1 MQGMMNNDAFSVL
14 FGGQESRATNSQKI
28 TSKAHTP
35 ITEQPQVSS
44 KKIELQNPAPKTKIP
59 TIEKSQTTAENIE
72 IQKST
77 SQVIFPPITQNTKSG
92 DKKNKKSDFFPR
104 FSLGEKIKNFLKET
118 KAMIIIFLSILC
130 VFYFF
135 TNAQLVF
142 YTFKDA
148 FSSVNAA
155 ELHQISETL
164 IHNAAEN
171 EKESNLKQIEKRFA
185 QIQEENTTGSILA
198 LWMEELAEGN
208 AQDLNY
214 NILPPTNRLI
224 IPDLNINVPLVNT
237 ESNGRVDFSQEN
249 FDDELTKGVVKYP
262 TTPTPWSKGNTLIF
276 GHTST
281 EWWKK
286 NEYGVVFRN
295 IPKLKAGQRFQVVW
309 NGQLTTYEMVER
321 KVVLPKH
328 VEDYYHEFSDKGES
342 YLTLMGCY
350 PIGTADKRMMI
361 VAKKIPNP

>member
-1 MQGMMNNDAFSVL
+1 
-14 FGGQESRATNSQKI
+14 
-28 TSKAHTP
+28 
-35 ITEQPQVSS
+35 
-44 KKIELQNPAPKTKIP
+44 
-59 TIEKSQTTAENIE
+59 
-72 IQKST
+72 
-77 SQVIFPPITQNTKSG
+77 
-92 DKKNKKSDFFPR
+92 
-104 FSLGEKIKNFLKET
+104 
-118 KAMIIIFLSILC
+118 MIIIFLSILC

-148 FSSVNAA
+148 FTSVNAA

-164 IHNAAEN
+164 MHNAADN
-171 EKESNLKQIEKRFA
+171 TKEDNLKQIEQRFA
-185 QIQEENTTGSILA
+185 EIQNEHATGNILS
-198 LWMEELAEGN
+198 LGMDELVQGKS
-208 AQDLNY
+208 QDLNY

-224 IPDLNINVPLVNT
+224 IPDLNINVPLIDT

-262 TTPTPWSKGNTLIF
+262 TTPTPGNKGNTLIF
-276 GHTST
+276 GHTSI

-295 IPKLKAGQRFQVVW
+295 IPKLKVGQRFQVVR

-321 KVVLPKH
+321 KVVLPKN
-328 VEDYYHEFSDKGES
+328 VEDYYHQFSEQNES

>member
-1 MQGMMNNDAFSVL
+1 MNNDAFSIL
-14 FGGQESRATNSQKI
+14 FGGLPQE
-28 TSKAHTP
+28 
-35 ITEQPQVSS
+35 TEVS
-44 KKIELQNPAPKTKIP
+44 
-59 TIEKSQTTAENIE
+59 IEKTQEATPKVSTPVIPEQVAETQKTEVQTTLEEKVDSPRVFVAPSKQKAE
-72 IQKST
+72 K
-77 SQVIFPPITQNTKSG
+77 K
-92 DKKNKKSDFFPR
+92 KKNKSDFLPLWLLR
-104 FSLGEKIKNFLKET
+104 EKLKNFFKET

-148 FSSVNAA
+148 FTSVNAA

-164 IHNAAEN
+164 MHNAADNTQEDN
-171 EKESNLKQIEKRFA
+171 IKQIEKRFA
-185 QIQEENTTGSILA
+185 EIQNEHTTGNILS
-198 LWMEELAEGN
+198 LGMDELVQGKS
-208 AQDLNY
+208 QDLNY

-224 IPDLNINVPLVNT
+224 IPDLNINVPLIDT

-262 TTPTPWSKGNTLIF
+262 TTPTPGSKGNTLIF

-295 IPKLKAGQRFQVVW
+295 IPKLKVGQRFQVVR

-321 KVVLPKH
+321 KVVLPKN
-328 VEDYYHEFSDKGES
+328 VEDYYHQFSEQNES